1 MRMMP
6 YDSFLLGIKPA
17 CFENV
22 NMLPAEVIQK
32 LKQYPHHFKS
42 ETEAIF
48 FQNEAMKRHFLWDT
62 EGLSTTDPLYHI
74 ILGKALGY
82 PPKAVNFYAQ
92 YYGWQLKDREEAKRY
107 FFTHKVGF
115 RYMGIMCE
123 GHIDD
128 LEENADWLWERYP
141 SDKPMVIKAIQKPDG
156 DLLTFPV
163 DNGDFSG
170 LLEVKQKVKAILA
183 HNERVMTPVLT

>member
-1 MRMMP
+1 MP
-6 YDSFLLGIKPA
+6 YESFLLGVKPA
-17 CFENV
+17 CFEMV
-22 NMLPAEVIQK
+22 TRLKREV
-32 LKQYPHHFKS
+32 LKELKKYPHHYKN
-42 ETEAIF
+42 ENGAIF
-48 FQNEAMKRHFLWDT
+48 FRNEAMKRNFLLDT
-62 EGLSTTDPLYHI
+62 EGLSTTDPVYHK
-74 ILGKALGY
+74 ILGLTLGF
-82 PPKAVNFYAQ
+82 PPKAVDFYAN

-128 LEENADWLWERYP
+128 IKENAAWLWERYP
-141 SDKPMVIKAIQKPDG
+141 SDKPMVIKAIKKPDG

-170 LLEVKQKVKAILA
+170 LLEAKQKVKEVLA
-183 HNERVMTPVLT
+183 HNERVMSPVYT